1 MKLTFYSIP
10 FIGVLFLC
18 RELRSV
24 DTAVGATRL
33 TDVAATG
40 EALARG
46 CWCFSNLQP
55 WVRRAGALA
64 SKC

>member
-1 MKLTFYSIP
+1 MKLTFFSIP

-46 CWCFSNLQP
+46 VL
-55 WVRRAGALA
+55 VL
-64 SKC
+64 